1 MQTPPAPGR
10 INTKEEF
17 LANAEAGSFHNFF
30 PELGT
35 VTGDERPLTF
45 IAPEL
50 PEETLLE
57 REHNEI
63 LAKLNFVVALC
74 ECVCEVA
81 RTRAGPLGAPLGGIE
96 QPSSAATR
104 RRAEQ
109 VILLVRALQWLS
121 SGLSLATQQLKAG
134 RLQPTVNVKEGA
146 PATPNSSFFFFFIYK
161 NFNPLPPIFRPIL
174 YVLSAQSSMTS
185 ALPIRPQFSL
195 FTDIEE

>member
-1 MQTPPAPGR
+1 MSLG
-10 INTKEEF
+10 NEF
-17 LANAEAGSFHNFF
+17 TEAGSFQNLL
-30 PELGT
+30 PEVST
-35 VTGDERPLTF
+35 TTIDDRPLTF

-57 REHNEI
+57 RGHNEI

-96 QPSSAATR
+96 QASNAATR

-134 RLQPTVNVKEGA
+134 RLQPTASVKEGE
-146 PATPNSSFFFFFIYK
+146 
-161 NFNPLPPIFRPIL
+161 PL
-174 YVLSAQSSMTS
+174 
-185 ALPIRPQFSL
+185 
-195 FTDIEE
+195 

>member
-1 MQTPPAPGR
+1 MSKSYVQIFYVVCR
-10 INTKEEF
+10 LLNLDDIF
-17 LANAEAGSFHNFF
+17 LLENVSHIEVYLSFTEAGSFQSLF
-30 PELGT
+30 PDIPT
-35 VTGDERPLTF
+35 TTDERPLTF

-81 RTRAGPLGAPLGGIE
+81 RTRAGPLGNFEEAAPLGSIE
-96 QPSSAATR
+96 QAGNAATR

-121 SGLSLATQQLKAG
+121 SGLNLATQQLKAG
-134 RLQPTVNVKEGA
+134 RLQPTASVKEGEYVIIINIHFL
-146 PATPNSSFFFFFIYK
+146 TEIY
-161 NFNPLPPIFRPIL
+161 FNIIL
-174 YVLSAQSSMTS
+174 YVC
-185 ALPIRPQFSL
+185 
-195 FTDIEE
+195 DV

>member
-1 MQTPPAPGR
+1 MLGSPTSRAFQDNN
-10 INTKEEF
+10 NTLRHSPVIPFGTRAVTLPEISGTLFFHHFQITIYHFSTIVLSSIKF
-17 LANAEAGSFHNFF
+17 IEAGSFQNLL
-30 PELGT
+30 PEVNPT
-35 VTGDERPLTF
+35 ITDERPLTF

-96 QPSSAATR
+96 QASNAATR

-134 RLQPTVNVKEGA
+134 RLQPTASVKEG
-146 PATPNSSFFFFFIYK
+146 K
-161 NFNPLPPIFRPIL
+161 NPVRL
-174 YVLSAQSSMTS
+174 
-185 ALPIRPQFSL
+185 
-195 FTDIEE
+195 